1 MGSTSSASFPPYLRM
16 SAKTAD
22 EATVL
27 HVEGE
32 IDVHRVFDELELT
45 KMLRVMASIEAA
57 LDYLRRPITN
67 DQPDRRRLTP
77 LMAQGR
83 TL

>member
-1 MGSTSSASFPPYLRM
+1 MGSTHNASFPPYLCM
-16 SAKTAD
+16 SAETVD

-45 KMLRVMASIEAA
+45 KVLRVMDSIEVA

-67 DQPDRRRLTP
+67 DQQDRSQLTP